1 MRVKIL
7 ACAYL
12 LITISC
18 LYAQENT
25 NFNETETIRI
35 RAKREIFDPKK
46 TSLNTTIIT
55 EDEIKATGANNVAE
69 VLKYTSG
76 LVIRDSVSTQ
86 VSQIRGN
93 RYEQTLVLVNGRRQS
108 SAQNLFHDLS
118 QYNVADI
125 ERIEI
130 IKGAAATRYGANASG
145 GVINII
151 TKDRVSDNDMGFGI
165 EAGIHYGSYG
175 NIIADILTDVYYG
188 KENQGNFYISGFIE
202 TNARNYKIYDEALAE
217 TAGDEVKNNEI
228 MLANARIGNSYRFNE
243 QGDILHTSFNYFYEN
258 RNSSF
263 SDIANAHF
271 EYKTDKYT
279 ADISYEHYSFDLFDF
294 FFSAYTL
301 YQTVENSGETAAIH
315 NSFDNFTTEANF
327 SIERIDNFGN
337 GIFIFQNVAEILYR
351 NEYFIAGEVKKG
363 TSLDEG
369 STVNR
374 DTVSIAYLPSL
385 GFFNYE
391 NSEVSRLTI
400 TPGIRFDAVFDSY
413 NPKNATSDNNTF
425 YKPAYSIGG
434 IYTFDRE
441 RRYLIKG
448 NIATGYRNPTFNE
461 LYLFGASSN
470 PDLKKE
476 NILLGSDIGFIITP
490 INMITLEAAYFT
502 SKYTDYIVYIGSGDD
517 YEVENI
523 SEYISQGID
532 TALSINIPIQVAL
545 SSISLSANY
554 TYQFMADGKQ
564 IDSSVIFRA
573 PFIPEHAVNAVLS
586 YIYDGDVN
594 GIFSGRLN
602 FLANYTSPL
611 STDYTSGASIDGY
624 YTFDITASMT
634 FIEYL
639 TIEGGVRNILDA
651 KYNIAEDFPGPG
663 REWYVGIRGKF

>member
-25 NFNETETIRI
+25 NFSETETIRI

-243 QGDILHTSFNYFYEN
+243 QGDILHASFNYFYEN

>member
-25 NFNETETIRI
+25 NFSETETIRI

>member
-337 GIFIFQNVAEILYR
+337 GIFTFQNVAEILYR